1 MNNNIKKI
9 RTEQK
14 LTITKLSELSKMST
28 TYISRLERNKEN
40 IKPSEDTKE
49 KISKALNKS
58 IVEVFGKQ
66 EEIKDPKK
74 TNANVK
80 NSIKKEAGAVKKD
93 EK

>member
-40 IKPSEDTKE
+40 IKPSENTKE

-58 IVEVFGKQ
+58 VVEVFGKQ
-66 EEIKDPKK
+66 EEVKEQKK
-74 TNANVK
+74 INDNAK
-80 NSIKKEAGAVKKD
+80 SPIKKELGAVKKD